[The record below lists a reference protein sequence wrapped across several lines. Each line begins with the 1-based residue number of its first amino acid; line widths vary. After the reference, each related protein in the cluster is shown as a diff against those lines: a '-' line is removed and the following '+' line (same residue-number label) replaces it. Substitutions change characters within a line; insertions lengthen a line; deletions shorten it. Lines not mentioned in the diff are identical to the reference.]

1 MANRLSPYFGN
12 YPAEYNRAI
21 HGPYVPTRYYGP
33 RDTPLSE
40 VKVNEMVSWLNRRN
54 VHPFAI
60 WQAMGRAYYRFTHRF
75 VEPRYASPVRFFFQV
90 ITMSSIFF
98 YMLNYPK
105 NLRHHKQAKYHW

>member
-1 MANRLSPYFGN
+1 M
-12 YPAEYNRAI
+12 
-21 HGPYVPTRYYGP
+21 
-33 RDTPLSE
+33 
-40 VKVNEMVSWLNRRN
+40 NEIVSWLNRRN
-54 VHPFAI
+54 VHPFAM